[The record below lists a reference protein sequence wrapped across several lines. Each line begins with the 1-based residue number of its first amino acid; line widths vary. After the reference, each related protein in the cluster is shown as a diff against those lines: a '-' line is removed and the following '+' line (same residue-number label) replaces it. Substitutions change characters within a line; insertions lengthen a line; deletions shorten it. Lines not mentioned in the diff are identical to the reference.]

1 MEVLLL
7 QVVEGLSAPS
17 ALATITLPGFVQRGR
32 LPAGVRWKHVKRNLT
47 EVAQYAQFVVLRI
60 IEGSITIWQPQ
71 IWQLKGVT
79 PSRLGPCRALRAF
92 LVSSLLPYHNKPQR
106 QFRSC
111 QLRRGQANRPPKEGI
126 SFEGL

>member
-1 MEVLLL
+1 M
-7 QVVEGLSAPS
+7 
-17 ALATITLPGFVQRGR
+17 
-32 LPAGVRWKHVKRNLT
+32 KRSLK
-47 EVAQYAQFVVLRI
+47 EVALSVQSAEPGI
-60 IEGSITIWQPQ
+60 IGWSITIWQPQ
-71 IWQLKGVT
+71 IWQLKGGT